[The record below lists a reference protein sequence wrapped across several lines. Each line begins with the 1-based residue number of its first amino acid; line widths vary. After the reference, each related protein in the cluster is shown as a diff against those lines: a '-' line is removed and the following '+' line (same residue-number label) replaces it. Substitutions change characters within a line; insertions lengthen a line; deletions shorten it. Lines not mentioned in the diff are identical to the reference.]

1 MIAEFEWRDYLE
13 LARRLSANKDEASL
27 RSAVSRAYYY
37 VYHLA
42 LARAESDGYNPTRES
57 GSHIDMWSVY
67 LENPVPECLK
77 LGMIGEGMR
86 KRSSDAD
93 YRQTF
98 PRLEE
103 AVPGMLADAQQFADS
118 LSKLELRH
126 PKQSSQ
132 RR

>member
-1 MIAEFEWRDYLE
+1 MAEFDWREYFE
-13 LARRLSANKDEASL
+13 LATRLSANKDEASL

-42 LARAESDGYNPTRES
+42 LSRAESNDYKPPRES
-57 GSHIDMWSVY
+57 GSHIDMWRVY
-67 LENPVPECLK
+67 SGNPVPACLK
-77 LGMIGEGMR
+77 LGMIGQRML
-86 KRSSDAD
+86 KRRLDAD

-98 PRLEE
+98 PRLED
-103 AVPGMLADAQQFADS
+103 AVQDVLDDARQFADS
-118 LSKLELRH
+118 LSGLDLRH

>member
-1 MIAEFEWRDYLE
+1 MAEFEWRDYFE
-13 LARRLSANKDEASL
+13 LAIRLSANKDEASL

-42 LARAESDGYNPTRES
+42 LARAESNGYNPTRES
-57 GSHIDMWSVY
+57 GSHIDMWRVY
-67 LENPVPECLK
+67 LGNPVSECLK
-77 LGMIGEGMR
+77 LGSIGERMR
-86 KRSSDAD
+86 KRRSDAD

-103 AVPGMLADAQQFADS
+103 EVRGVLADAEQFADS
-118 LSKLELRH
+118 LSKLDLRH